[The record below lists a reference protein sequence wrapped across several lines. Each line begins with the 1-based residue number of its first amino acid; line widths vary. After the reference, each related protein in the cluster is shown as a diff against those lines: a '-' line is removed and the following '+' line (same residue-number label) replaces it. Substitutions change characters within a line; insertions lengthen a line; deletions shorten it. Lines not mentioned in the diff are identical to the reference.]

1 MLTENLGEHI
11 VLRTVRTD
19 KFKSD
24 FLSVSF
30 EQPLERGEAA
40 MNALILR
47 ILKRGTKN
55 YPDMIA
61 LSKKLDSLYSADI
74 FTDAR
79 SFGETQMLNFSLD
92 ALNNDYALDDT
103 DIPTEG
109 AKLLAE
115 IIYNPVTENGGF
127 KQSYF
132 ESEKRNQLA
141 DIDAEINNKAK
152 YALSRLRTLMF
163 EHERYGASALGT
175 REEVEALTNA
185 ELYAHYQKLLTTSA
199 MNIIYVGNAD
209 AEKLHTAL
217 APILAGYHPGEVV
230 RSTTEVVRRSSIH
243 RYLNEKCVGK
253 QGNLIMGFRTG
264 TVLADG
270 DYPKMALLN
279 ELLGGSATS
288 MLFMNVREKLSLC
301 YYCSSFVEAVKGVL
315 FVRAGIDNSNYQA
328 ARDEILRQIS
338 MIRLGKFTNEELNA
352 AKMSLINAYKEIA
365 DQPQALQNWYTGRAL
380 SGIEQTPAEAIAAV
394 RSVTR
399 EDIVATLKKISLDT
413 VYFLEGVPEGG
424 ND

>member
-1 MLTENLGEHI
+1 MLTENLSEHI
-11 VLRTVRTD
+11 VLRMVKTD

-30 EQPLERGEAA
+30 EQPLDRREAA

-47 ILKRGTKN
+47 ILKRGTKS

-92 ALNNDYALDDT
+92 ALSNDYALDDT
-103 DIPTEG
+103 DILTEG

-115 IIYNPVTENGGF
+115 IIYNPVTENGVF

-175 REEVEALTNA
+175 REAVEALTNA
-185 ELYAHYQKLLTTSA
+185 ELYAHYQKLLATSA
-199 MNIIYVGNAD
+199 MNII
-209 AEKLHTAL
+209 
-217 APILAGYHPGEVV
+217 LAGYRPGEVV

-253 QGNLIMGFRTG
+253 QGNLVMGFRTG

-288 MLFMNVREKLSLC
+288 MLFMNVREKRSLC
-301 YYCSSFVEAVKGVL
+301 YYCSSFVEAIKGVM

-328 ARDEILRQIS
+328 ARDETLRQIS
-338 MIRLGKFTNEELNA
+338 LIRLGKFTTEELNA

-380 SGIEQTPAEAIAAV
+380 SGIEQSPAEAIAAV
-394 RSVTR
+394 RAVTR
-399 EDIVATLKKISLDT
+399 DEIVATLKKISLDT

-424 ND
+424 AH

>member
-1 MLTENLGEHI
+1 
-11 VLRTVRTD
+11 
-19 KFKSD
+19 
-24 FLSVSF
+24 
-30 EQPLERGEAA
+30 
-40 MNALILR
+40 
-47 ILKRGTKN
+47 
-55 YPDMIA
+55 
-61 LSKKLDSLYSADI
+61 
-74 FTDAR
+74 
-79 SFGETQMLNFSLD
+79 MLNFSLD
-92 ALNNDYALDDT
+92 ALSNDYALDDT
-103 DIPTEG
+103 DILTEG

-115 IIYNPVTENGGF
+115 IIYHPLTENGGF

-163 EHERYGASALGT
+163 EHERYGASSLGT
-175 REEVEALTNA
+175 RDEVEALTNK
-185 ELYAHYQKLLTTSA
+185 ELFAHYRKLLTTSA

-209 AEKLHTAL
+209 AERLHTAL
-217 APILAGYHPGEVV
+217 ASILTDYHPTDVV
-230 RSTTEVVRRSSIH
+230 RSTTEVIRRSDKH
-243 RYLNEKCVGK
+243 LYLNEKCVGK

-301 YYCSSFVEAVKGVL
+301 YYCSSFVEAIKGVL

-338 MIRLGKFTNEELNA
+338 LIRLGKFTTEELNA

-380 SGIEQTPAEAIAAV
+380 SGIEQSPAEAIAAV
-394 RSVTR
+394 RAVTR
-399 EDIVATLKKISLDT
+399 DEIIETLKKVSLDT

-424 ND
+424 NL

>member
-1 MLTENLGEHI
+1 MLTENLGEHM
-11 VLRTVRTD
+11 VLRTLRTD

-24 FLSVSF
+24 YLSVSF
-30 EQPLERGEAA
+30 EQPLDGREAA

-47 ILKRGTKN
+47 ILKRGTEN

-79 SFGETQMLNFSLD
+79 CFGETQMLNFSLD
-92 ALNNDYALDDT
+92 ALSNDYALDDT
-103 DIPTEG
+103 DILTEG

-115 IIYNPVTENGGF
+115 IIYSPVTENGAF
-127 KQSYF
+127 NQAYF

-163 EHERYGASALGT
+163 AHERYGASALGT

-185 ELYAHYQKLLTTSA
+185 ELYAHYRKLLTASA

-209 AEKLHTAL
+209 EEKLHAAL
-217 APILAGYHPGEVV
+217 APILSGYHPGEVV

-253 QGNLIMGFRTG
+253 QGNLVMGFRTG

-301 YYCSSFVEAVKGVL
+301 YFCSSFVEAIKGVL

-338 MIRLGKFTNEELNA
+338 MIRLGKFSNEDLNA
-352 AKMSLINAYKEIA
+352 AKMSLTYKEIA

-380 SGIEQTPAEAIAAV
+380 SGIEQSPAEAIAAV

-399 EDIVATLKKISLDT
+399 EDIVSTIKKISLDT

-424 ND
+424 KS

>member
-11 VLRTVRTD
+11 VLRTVKTD

-30 EQPLERGEAA
+30 EQPLDRREAA

-47 ILKRGTKN
+47 ILKRGTVS

-61 LSKKLDSLYSADI
+61 LSKRLDALYSADI
-74 FTDAR
+74 FTECR
-79 SFGETQMLNFSLD
+79 CFGETQMLNFSLD
-92 ALNNDYALDDT
+92 ALSNDYALDDT
-103 DIPTEG
+103 DVLTEG

-115 IIYNPVTENGGF
+115 IIFNPVTENGIF

-163 EHERYGASALGT
+163 ENERYGASSLGT
-175 REEVEALTNA
+175 REAVEALTNE
-185 ELYAHYQKLLTTSA
+185 ELYAHYRKLLSTSA
-199 MNIIYVGNAD
+199 MHLIYVGNAD
-209 AEKLHTAL
+209 AEKLHVAL
-217 APILAGYHPGEVV
+217 APLLSQYHP
-230 RSTTEVVRRSSIH
+230 TEVAHAETEVIRRSPKH

-253 QGNLIMGFRTG
+253 QGNLILGFRTG

-279 ELLGGSATS
+279 ELLGGSAMS
-288 MLFMNVREKLSLC
+288 MLFMNVRERLSLC
-301 YYCSSFVEAVKGVL
+301 YYCSSFAEAIKGVL

-328 ARDEILRQIS
+328 ARDEILRQVS
-338 MIRLGKFTNEELNA
+338 LIRLGKFANEELNA

-380 SGIEQTPAEAIAAV
+380 SGIEQSPAEAIAAV

-399 EDIVATLKKISLDT
+399 EEIVETVKKITLDT
-413 VYFLEGVPEGG
+413 VYFLEGVQEGG
-424 ND
+424 RS

>member
-1 MLTENLGEHI
+1 MLTENLSEHI
-11 VLRTVRTD
+11 VLRTVKTD

-30 EQPLERGEAA
+30 EQPLDRREAA

-47 ILKRGTKN
+47 ILKRGTKS

-92 ALNNDYALDDT
+92 ALSNDYALDDT
-103 DIPTEG
+103 DILTEG

-115 IIYNPVTENGGF
+115 IIYNPVTENGVF

-175 REEVEALTNA
+175 REAVEALTNA
-185 ELYAHYQKLLTTSA
+185 ELYAHYQKLLATSA

-209 AEKLHTAL
+209 AERLH
-217 APILAGYHPGEVV
+217 
-230 RSTTEVVRRSSIH
+230 R
-243 RYLNEKCVGK
+243 
-253 QGNLIMGFRTG
+253 
-264 TVLADG
+264 
-270 DYPKMALLN
+270 
-279 ELLGGSATS
+279 
-288 MLFMNVREKLSLC
+288 
-301 YYCSSFVEAVKGVL
+301 
-315 FVRAGIDNSNYQA
+315 
-328 ARDEILRQIS
+328 
-338 MIRLGKFTNEELNA
+338 
-352 AKMSLINAYKEIA
+352 
-365 DQPQALQNWYTGRAL
+365 GRAPLVHTSL
-380 SGIEQTPAEAIAAV
+380 SQRKMRRQAGQSRHGLPH
-394 RSVTR
+394 RHGSGR
-399 EDIVATLKKISLDT
+399 R
-413 VYFLEGVPEGG
+413 
-424 ND
+424 